1 MSELRPG
8 IFHIAPGMEPK
19 GDQPTAIARLLEG
32 LTLDQPFQVL
42 LGITGSGKTFTMAK
56 VIEAWGRPA
65 LILAHNKTLAAQLF
79 AEFRQLFPH
88 NAVQYFVS
96 YYDYYQPEAYIPST
110 DTYIEKDSAINEEID
125 RLRHAATNAL
135 LSRPDVIIVASVSC
149 IFGIGSPRFYRD
161 LAVEL
166 TVGQKI
172 DRDEVLHRFVD
183 IQYERN
189 EYDFARGT
197 FRVRGDV
204 VEVFPA
210 DSDRTALRISWFG
223 DVIERIREFD
233 PFLRQMQ
240 QDVPSAL
247 IFPSS
252 HYVVPHDD
260 LRHAIAAIRE
270 ELRFRLNE
278 LTENGKLLEAQR
290 LEQRTLADLETLE
303 TTGYCKG
310 IENYSRHFDGRAPG
324 EPPATLLDYFPQ
336 DFLLFIDESH
346 QTLPQ
351 VRGMLHGDLSRKR
364 NLVEYGF
371 RLPCALDNRPLS
383 FDEFL
388 QRVHRVICVS
398 ATPGDWELEQT
409 QGVVVE
415 QIVRPTGLLEPSM
428 EVRPV
433 EGQLD
438 DLLVEIR
445 KRRERNQKVLV
456 VTLTKRSAERL
467 TEYYA
472 ELGVRVRYLHSDIDT
487 LERSEILRDL
497 RLGEFDVLVGINLLR
512 EGLDLPEV
520 SLVAVLDADTEGF
533 LRSDRSLFQIS
544 GRAARHSEGH
554 VILYADRITPAMQTV
569 LDETTRRR
577 HIQEAYNRE
586 HGITPVSIMKSVV
599 DLNRMIGLEPGGS
612 KKSAPRVSP
621 EEAEVQIA
629 KLTRQ
634 MHQVARKLQFEEA
647 ARLRDAIRELEK
659 IILGTVN
666 TK

>member
-1 MSELRPG
+1 M
-8 IFHIAPGMEPK
+8 APGMEPK
-19 GDQPTAIARLLEG
+19 GDQPAAIAGLLEG
-32 LTLDQPFQVL
+32 LESGEPFQVL

-56 VIEAWGRPA
+56 VIESWGRPA

-166 TVGQKI
+166 SIGQEI
-172 DRDEVLHRFVD
+172 DRDEVLRRLVD
-183 IQYERN
+183 IQYQRN
-189 EYDFARGT
+189 DYDFARGT

-223 DVIERIREFD
+223 DAIERIREFD
-233 PFLRQMQ
+233 PFLRQVQ
-240 QDVPSAL
+240 RDIPSAL
-247 IFPSS
+247 IFPGS
-252 HYVVPHDD
+252 HYVVPEQD
-260 LRHAIAAIRE
+260 LRRAITAIRE
-270 ELRFRLNE
+270 ELRLRLNE
-278 LTENGKLLEAQR
+278 LTSAGKLLEAQR
-290 LEQRTLADLETLE
+290 LEQRTLSDLETLE
-303 TTGYCKG
+303 TAGYCKG
-310 IENYSRHFDGRAPG
+310 IENYSRHFDGRVPG
-324 EPPATLLDYFPQ
+324 EPPATLLDYFPR

-351 VRGMLHGDLSRKR
+351 VRGMLHGDLSRKK

-383 FDEFL
+383 FEEFL
-388 QRVHRVICVS
+388 QRVHQVVCVS
-398 ATPGDWELEQT
+398 ATPGDWELERT

-445 KRRERNQKVLV
+445 RRRERGEKVLV

-467 TEYYA
+467 TEYYS

-487 LERSEILRDL
+487 LERVEILRDL
-497 RLGEFDVLVGINLLR
+497 RMGEFDVLVGINLLR

-544 GRAARHSEGH
+544 GRAARHRDGH

-569 LDETTRRR
+569 LAETARRR
-577 HIQEAYNRE
+577 RIQEAYNRE
-586 HGITPVSIMKSVV
+586 HGITPASIVKDVV

-612 KKSAPRVSP
+612 RKSGARVSP
-621 EEAEVQIA
+621 EDAQERILR
-629 KLTRQ
+629 LTRK
-634 MHQVARKLQFEEA
+634 MRDAARKLQFEEA
-647 ARLRDAIRELEK
+647 ARLRDEIRELEK
-659 IILGTVN
+659 LLLGTPEIFG
-666 TK
+666 

>member
-1 MSELRPG
+1 M
-8 IFHIAPGMEPK
+8 APGMEPR
-19 GDQPTAIARLLEG
+19 GDQPAAIAGLLEG
-32 LTLDQPFQVL
+32 LQAGEPFQVL

-56 VIEAWGRPA
+56 VIEAWGRPT

-96 YYDYYQPEAYIPST
+96 YYDYYQPEAYIPAS

-161 LAVEL
+161 LAVQL
-166 TVGQKI
+166 AVGQEV
-172 DRDEVLHRFVD
+172 DRDEVLRRLVD
-183 IQYERN
+183 IQYQRN
-189 EYDFARGT
+189 DYDFTRGT

-223 DVIERIREFD
+223 DAIERIREFD
-233 PFLRQMQ
+233 PFVRQGHR
-240 QDVPSAL
+240 DVASAL

-252 HYVVPHDD
+252 HYVVPEQD
-260 LRHAIAAIRE
+260 LRRAMEAIRE

-278 LTENGKLLEAQR
+278 LRAAGRLLEAQR
-290 LEQRTLADLETLE
+290 LEQRTLSDLETLE
-303 TTGYCKG
+303 TAGYCKG
-310 IENYSRHFDGRAPG
+310 IENYSRHFDGRPPG

-346 QTLPQ
+346 QTIPQ

-383 FDEFL
+383 FEEFL
-388 QRVHRVICVS
+388 QRVHRVVCVS
-398 ATPGDWELEQT
+398 ATPGEWELNRT

-445 KRRERNQKVLV
+445 RRRERGEKVLV

-520 SLVAVLDADTEGF
+520 SLVAVLEADTEGF
-533 LRSDRSLFQIS
+533 LRSASSLFQIS
-544 GRAARHSEGH
+544 GRAARHREGH

-577 HIQEAYNRE
+577 AIQEAYNRE
-586 HGITPVSIMKSVV
+586 HGITPASVVKDVV
-599 DLNRMIGLEPGGS
+599 DLNRMIGLDAGGR
-612 KKSAPRVSP
+612 KKAPARVPP
-621 EEAEVQIA
+621 EEAEAHIL
-629 KLTRQ
+629 KLTRK
-634 MHQVARKLQFEEA
+634 MREAARKLQFEEA
-647 ARLRDAIRELEK
+647 ARLRDEIRRLEGLL
-659 IILGTVN
+659 LGTPPE
-666 TK
+666 T